1 MDYNKKLT
9 ASELVLTPEG
19 NLYHINLS
27 DKDLSEN
34 IILVG
39 DPSRVQNV
47 ASFFDKRIHSSSNRE
62 MVSCKGCFKG
72 KEVTV
77 LSTGMGVDNIDIV
90 VTELDACANINLKTR
105 EIKPVHRTLNII
117 RLGTCGSLQKDI
129 SVNEYIASKYVIGID
144 GIMYF
149 YKNKEGVLNRE
160 IADDFI
166 QHMNWNESLP
176 RPYAVECSNDLMV
189 RIAFDMHKGITIT
202 APGFYGPQGRNI
214 RLDLADN
221 TINDRLKNFSY
232 NNIKTTNYE
241 METSSLYALG
251 KNLGHNV
258 LTICTVIANREKGE
272 FAEDYHPAI
281 NRLIETVLN
290 RL

>member
-1 MDYNKKLT
+1 MNCDKKLT

-47 ASFFDKRIHSSSNRE
+47 ASFFDKRIHSSSNRV
-62 MVSCKGCFKG
+62 MVCCKGFFKG

-105 EIKPVHRTLNII
+105 EINPVHRTLNII
-117 RLGTCGSLQKDI
+117 RLGTCGSLQKNI

-149 YKNKEGVLNRE
+149 YKNKEGVLNKE

-166 QHMNWNESLP
+166 QQMNWDKSLP
-176 RPYAVECSNDLMV
+176 RPYAVECSNNLMDRV
-189 RIAFDMHKGITIT
+189 AFDMHKGITIT

-221 TINDRLKNFSY
+221 TINDRLKDFSY